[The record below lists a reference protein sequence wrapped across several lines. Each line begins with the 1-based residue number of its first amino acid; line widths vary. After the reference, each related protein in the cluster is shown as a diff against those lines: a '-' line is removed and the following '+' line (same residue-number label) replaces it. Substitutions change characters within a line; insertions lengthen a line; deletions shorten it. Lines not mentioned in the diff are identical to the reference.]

1 MLPQLQRCLDPLGS
15 HQPTKNQRTK
25 SFPTTVLGITESREG
40 VGPREPVKNHQRHR
54 CSLTLIR
61 LSEQRWVADA
71 DRKTNSGCSWWGN
84 LSNHLYSFMIFFGE
98 SSMFFFPT
106 VSESSMFI
114 VQYRCHERLLVCF
127 TIEPRTYKATG
138 PCFICPKKVKITCR
152 S

>member
-71 DRKTNSGCSWWGN
+71 DRETNSGWAVGDGIYRILWRVIDVRLI
-84 LSNHLYSFMIFFGE
+84 LSSVI
-98 SSMFFFPT
+98 
-106 VSESSMFI
+106 
-114 VQYRCHERLLVCF
+114 
-127 TIEPRTYKATG
+127 
-138 PCFICPKKVKITCR
+138 
-152 S
+152 